1 MLTRQFLLKG
11 LLFLSVLACTLFQV
25 ATIEPYA
32 TGDGIEYT
40 LTTEAFYRHGSASIL
55 ESDASDFKTAYIR
68 NKAWSENYKSILR
81 RDG

>member
-40 LTTEAFYRHGSASIL
+40 LTTEALYRHGSASI
-55 ESDASDFKTAYIR
+55 R
-68 NKAWSENYKSILR
+68 
-81 RDG
+81 